1 LFALRKIGQGESM
14 TLTQSTLDFTKP
26 ITRRE
31 KFEAFHEANPH
42 VYENL
47 EELAFKLVNRG
58 VKRFGISLLY
68 ENLRW
73 HFLMTTAGD
82 SFKLNNS
89 YRSHYA
95 RLLIEN
101 HPEWADRLEIRELR
115 SA

>member
-1 LFALRKIGQGESM
+1 MNLVAQ
-14 TLTQSTLDFTKP
+14 TLDFTKP
-26 ITRRE
+26 LTRKER
-31 KFEAFHEANPH
+31 FEQFHEANPH

-73 HFLMTTAGD
+73 HFLMTTTGD
-82 SFKLNNS
+82 EFRLNNNF
-89 YRSHYA
+89 RSHYA

-101 HPEWADRLEIRELR
+101 HPEWESLLEIRELR